1 MHIYSA
7 LHSSTKLPSH
17 FTILCTQNNN
27 CMNIFS
33 FVWFLLPP
41 PQTTKREL
49 CVKKFQEDLP
59 SKPISSLLKRMLITE
74 FTAY

>member
-49 CVKKFQEDLP
+49 CLKKVPRGLA
-59 SKPISSLLKRMLITE
+59 I
-74 FTAY
+74 